1 MQLRHYT
8 RHVIKFKTPLS
19 TGFPPR
25 CMSRV
30 DSRRALLVRPT
41 RILWPAT
48 GYGCHAPVY
57 TRTGRVARDVRGFLA
72 DPSWFRGAGYARWIP
87 GHPNWM
93 PVTGLIRAASV
104 WSRFDWIGRG
114 GWRARLEI
122 LTLPSPPPRL
132 SLHRLCYSLFNRL
145 RLVEPAIPASFDGIC
160 FERCCRYFG
169 QDGTLVPRR
178 SDLVYRPFPHF
189 GEGGDWR
196 WFDEKVAMRREEGLY
211 HKFDVSFSF

>member
-8 RHVIKFKTPLS
+8 RDKIQDASIRHELS
-19 TGFPPR
+19 TTVYVASRLQETVTCPLNPHPLTCRRLRMPR
-25 CMSRV
+25 
-30 DSRRALLVRPT
+30 T
-41 RILWPAT
+41 R
-48 GYGCHAPVY
+48 

-87 GHPNWM
+87 DHPNWM

-122 LTLPSPPPRL
+122 LTLSSPPPPL

-169 QDGTLVPRR
+169 QDGTLVPGDLIWYIDR
-178 SDLVYRPFPHF
+178 SPILA
-189 GEGGDWR
+189 GGGGGGGGGDWR
-196 WFDEKVAMRREEGLY
+196 WFAFARWKGGDEKRGEVI
-211 HKFDVSFSF
+211 S